1 MNVNDIRKELL
12 YYIPAAQRQTDYV
25 KALLLGQNP
34 EYDDT
39 EERRKLGLTTIDDNG
54 WTDVKK
60 AASWVADKT
69 KKLGKKIYEGAT
81 DIDPLLQLGLVNHV
95 FGNDSVLSMYNANK
109 QAEQAREAQREY
121 NEYLREYDRAKAA
134 REEAILKADEKRQRD
149 AEKALLYKQ
158 YNEAKGAAE
167 KAAIQ
172 KRIDV
177 LEGRDDSQEDY
188 VKDEMLAAYD
198 TDMKAANLAEAQ
210 EAVRRSEALKEMA
223 IINNELRKAKKP
235 EEKESL
241 GQSIYDESKYPNMS
255 RDERDKM
262 YANVMGLQT
271 LYEKIKDANDAAIAS
286 NAGKKTSEALDEA
299 DLQKKADEVIN
310 SNTFESANTPLG
322 KQIRKTHNWV
332 KGQGWKKN

>member
-1 MNVNDIRKELL
+1 MATDLRKELQ

-39 EERRKLGLTTIDDNG
+39 EERRRLGLTTRDDNG

-60 AASWVADKT
+60 AARWVADKA
-69 KKLGKKIYEGAT
+69 KQFGKNVYEGAT

-121 NEYLREYDRAKAA
+121 NEYLREYDRKKAE

-177 LEGRDDSQEDY
+177 LEGRDDTRDDY
-188 VKDEMLAAYD
+188 VKDEMIAAYD
-198 TDMKAANLAEAQ
+198 KDKLAKEYAEEDEAWRKVQ
-210 EAVRRSEALKEMA
+210 ALKEADKISKLSDSVKKKATKEA
-223 IINNELRKAKKP
+223 IARSVYN
-235 EEKESL
+235 KES
-241 GQSIYDESKYPNMS
+241 YPNLND
-255 RDERDKM
+255 DERNKL
-262 YANVMGLQT
+262 YADIMGLKT
-271 LYEKIKDANDAAIAS
+271 IGEMSSDAVKQAIAS
-286 NAGKKTSEALDEA
+286 HAGKKTGEALDEA
-299 DLQKKADEVIN
+299 DLQKKADEAIN
-310 SNTFESANTPLG
+310 SNTFESASTPLG
-322 KQIRKTHNWV
+322 KQIRKTHIWV